1 MKISVMYPKSE
12 FTQDQ
17 QKRLTSLGETNF
29 TTSIDEYPLKEL
41 IKLAKNSDI
50 LAFANEN
57 IGGFEVAHDR
67 LFELMECMPKLRGLA
82 LATTSFGFVEKD
94 YCLKRNIIVTN
105 VPYYSTESV
114 AEHTIALLL
123 GCSKKI
129 FLSDRREQNGKFKF
143 EIGYDLKG
151 KTLGVIG
158 LGHIGTRTAELGKA
172 IGMKVIAWNRT
183 PKKIDGIEMKLFDEV
198 LSQSDAVTLHVTH
211 NNETI
216 GIISQEKI
224 ALLKKGAILINTA
237 DRFLVDENTIAQAL
251 KSGAVDSYALEAED
265 LNAPP
270 LGKVENA
277 FMFKPFAWYTKEALA
292 RNLEIWIDNIEGI
305 IKGHPINP
313 IF

>member
-123 GCSKKI
+123 GC
-129 FLSDRREQNGKFKF
+129 
-143 EIGYDLKG
+143 
-151 KTLGVIG
+151 
-158 LGHIGTRTAELGKA
+158 
-172 IGMKVIAWNRT
+172 
-183 PKKIDGIEMKLFDEV
+183 
-198 LSQSDAVTLHVTH
+198 
-211 NNETI
+211 
-216 GIISQEKI
+216 
-224 ALLKKGAILINTA
+224 
-237 DRFLVDENTIAQAL
+237 
-251 KSGAVDSYALEAED
+251 
-265 LNAPP
+265 
-270 LGKVENA
+270 
-277 FMFKPFAWYTKEALA
+277 
-292 RNLEIWIDNIEGI
+292 
-305 IKGHPINP
+305 
-313 IF
+313 